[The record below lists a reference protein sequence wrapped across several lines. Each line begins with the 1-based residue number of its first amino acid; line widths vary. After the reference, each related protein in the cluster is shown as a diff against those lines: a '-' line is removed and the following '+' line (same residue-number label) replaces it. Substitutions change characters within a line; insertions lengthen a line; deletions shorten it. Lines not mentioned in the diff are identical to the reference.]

1 VHRWVLNR
9 LLRLAAAGG
18 AVLVVALGSTVGM
31 AFASVG
37 TPVALV
43 RAAASAAVSDDVTCT
58 RLPYASSTIRRGS
71 RGVLVRDWQHRLDVA
86 INAGLVVDG
95 IFGSRTER
103 ATRTF
108 QSARH
113 LVPDGIVG
121 RRTQA
126 TMAQLVI
133 VGQLRDVVNS
143 ARGVYVRFNP
153 AEGVIAGPEECGFVL
168 QTSSATSLSPVAA
181 NVWIDLSQ
189 QPAGSA
195 LPPHPT
201 LRQFIELW
209 RSHRLPGVLFEL
221 HRTGAGRVIGIT
233 FIYAP

>member
-1 VHRWVLNR
+1 VHRWDLNR

-18 AVLVVALGSTVGM
+18 AVLVMTLGSTAGT
-31 AFASVG
+31 AFASAG
-37 TPVALV
+37 TPVAVV
-43 RAAASAAVSDDVTCT
+43 RAAPAAASGDVTCT

-71 RGVLVRDWQHRLDVA
+71 RGSLVRDWQHRLNVA
-86 INAGLVVDG
+86 VNARLVVDG
-95 IFGSRTER
+95 IFGPRTER

-113 LVPDGIVG
+113 LVPDGVVG

-126 TMAQLVI
+126 AMARLVI
-133 VGQLRDVVNS
+133 AGQLRDVVTS

-153 AEGVIAGPEECGFVL
+153 AEGVITGPEECGFIL

-181 NVWIDLSQ
+181 NVRIDLSQ
-189 QPAGSA
+189 QPAGST
-195 LPPHPT
+195 LPPRPT
-201 LRQFIELW
+201 LRQFIALW

-221 HRTGAGRVIGIT
+221 HWTGTGRVIGIM

>member
-1 VHRWVLNR
+1 MYRWDSHQP
-9 LLRLAAAGG
+9 LRLAAASG
-18 AVLVVALGSTVGM
+18 AALVMTLGPTAGA
-31 AFASVG
+31 AFASAA
-37 TPVALV
+37 TPIASV
-43 RAAASAAVSDDVTCT
+43 RAAPAAAGGDVTCT

-71 RGVLVRDWQHRLDVA
+71 RGSLARDWQHRLNVA
-86 INAGLVVDG
+86 INARLVVDG
-95 IFGSRTER
+95 IFGPRTEQ

-108 QSARH
+108 QRARH

-121 RRTQA
+121 RQTQA
-126 TMAQLVI
+126 AMARLVI

-143 ARGVYVRFNP
+143 ARGVNVRFNP

-168 QTSSATSLSPVAA
+168 QTSPATSWSPVAA
-181 NVWIDLSQ
+181 NVRIDLSQ
-189 QPAGSA
+189 QPAGST
-195 LPPHPT
+195 LPPRPT

-221 HRTGAGRVIGIT
+221 HWTGTGWVIGIT